1 MDTPNEGAVY
11 VEQKRFDKKN
21 LVVIA
26 ALVALIAVVALVATL
41 LRPKLEPVQEGTKAY
56 LVVTVAGGT
65 YEPIP
70 LTEEGRYTITRGE
83 MVNVIAVTPDSVWM
97 HSSNCEGQDCVLQGT
112 VSLANRNDRV
122 LQNMVLCLPN
132 EIVLELL
139 TEEEARRDY
148 PNAFVTEAA
157 DE

>member
-1 MDTPNEGAVY
+1 M
-11 VEQKRFDKKN
+11 EQKRFDKKN

-26 ALVALIAVVALVATL
+26 ALVVLIGAVALVAAL
-41 LRPKLEPVQEGTKAY
+41 LRPKLAPVQEGTKAY

-97 HSSNCEGQDCVLQGT
+97 HSSTCDGQDCVQQGV

-132 EIVLELL
+132 EVILELL

-148 PNAFVTEAA
+148 PNTFSTEAA